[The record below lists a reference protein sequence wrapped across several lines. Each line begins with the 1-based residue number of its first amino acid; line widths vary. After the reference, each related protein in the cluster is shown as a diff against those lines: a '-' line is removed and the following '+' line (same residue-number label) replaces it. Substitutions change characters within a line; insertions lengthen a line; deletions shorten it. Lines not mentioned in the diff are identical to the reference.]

1 MPEINCP
8 FCATTNS
15 SVAPFCTNCG
25 SALPTPGRA
34 DREQSG
40 RDTDPVSR
48 QELQTEIN
56 ELRTMLRDAAG
67 RLLYLQRRLNRLD
80 PQTETAAPPAAAL
93 APATALSESTGT
105 GTEAPAPGVAPTP
118 PEPAPPVAAASQT
131 VLAFEIESDQPAD
144 GGGWPVF
151 SSSFDW
157 ERLLGRNWFAI
168 IGAVA
173 LVVGIGFFLKLAFDN
188 NWIGDTGR
196 IILGVVLGLAL
207 LGVGEYSQRR
217 VPIWAQPVTAAG
229 AVILYL
235 SIYAAF
241 GLYQLIRPDVALLFL
256 ALVVALAALLA
267 LRHES
272 IVVALLGIIGAFLA
286 PALLGADLPDVRLA
300 LAYILVV
307 DAGILAI
314 STFRNW
320 RWFNLVGWAGTYG
333 VFFFWTSRF
342 SDYDPVMAQIGL
354 SGMFLILAG
363 ATSLFHLLWRRVPGI
378 PDLALMTLNAVAFF
392 ALTYHIL
399 WDDYREWF
407 GLIALGL
414 SLFYALVAF
423 VAIRRPSTP
432 AEMALFALPIAVV
445 FLTIAVPLQLTGV
458 WITVAW
464 VAEGAAL
471 VGTAFLL
478 GRWQM
483 RAFGLGVLAVGLG
496 HLVVIDLLRHGGRIN
511 LYEFVPFLNERFP
524 IMAATVVALYAAAFL
539 YHHYREQRERWDE
552 FVLWPLV
559 GIANALTVVA
569 LSLELVSY
577 FDSRAL
583 VADIL
588 PYQQVQQPAT
598 NAKLLSVT
606 ALWSIYGFILAA
618 AGLWRRWSPLRWAG
632 LALLGL
638 TILKL
643 VTIDTIA
650 VSLAR
655 VGFTPVLNAQFL
667 TCTLVVAVL
676 AILAW
681 RFRREA
687 PHLVGYERH
696 AFVVLVVLANFV
708 ALWTLNQ
715 EVIHYFDISAAQI
728 SRAAQLE
735 RSLVD
740 VGNQVQAAINAK
752 YLSMTYLW
760 SIYGAVVLAVGLWR
774 RLPPVRWAGLAV
786 LTLGAVKLLVF
797 DTFMAELVPHGFIPF
812 LNVHFLAFA
821 LVIALTL
828 AFAWWYRRS
837 RPESPVRFESYAVP
851 ALLVA
856 ANCVAL
862 WGLTLEAVH
871 FFDARASRLGADT
884 FGAQQL
890 SLTVLWAVYAT
901 GVIGVGIARQSSRIR
916 LAGIALLAVPLVKL
930 FGFDVFLLEREY
942 RVAAFVTLGVLM
954 LGTGLVYQRYSQAV
968 RGFLFGQ
975 RT

>member
-15 SVAPFCTNCG
+15 SVAPFCANCG

-34 DREQSG
+34 DREQSA

-56 ELRTMLRDAAG
+56 ELRTILRDAAG

-93 APATALSESTGT
+93 TPATALSESTGT

-144 GGGWPVF
+144 GGGWSVF

-363 ATSLFHLLWRRVPGI
+363 ATSLFHLLWRRTPGV

-392 ALTYHIL
+392 ALTYHVL

-414 SLFYALVAF
+414 SLFYALLAF

-458 WITVAW
+458 WVTVAW

-496 HLVVIDLLRHGGRIN
+496 HLVVIDLLKQGGRIN
-511 LYEFVPFLNERFP
+511 LDEFVPFLNERFP
-524 IMAATVVALYAAAFL
+524 IMTATVVALYAAAFL
-539 YHHYREQRERWDE
+539 YHHYRTQRERWEE
-552 FVLWPLV
+552 FVLWPLL
-559 GIANALTVVA
+559 GIANALTVTA

-583 VADIL
+583 ANDSFG
-588 PYQQVQQPAT
+588 YQPIHQRAT
-598 NAKLLSVT
+598 DAKLLSLT

-618 AGLWRRWSPLRWAG
+618 GGLWRRWPLVRWAG
-632 LALLGL
+632 LVLLGL

-643 VTIDTIA
+643 ITIDTIA
-650 VSLAR
+650 VRLAQL
-655 VGFTPVLNAQFL
+655 GFPPVLNAQFL
-667 TCTLVVAVL
+667 TCALVVVLLSVL
-676 AILAW
+676 AW
-681 RFRREA
+681 WFRREA
-687 PHLVGYERH
+687 ARLVGHERH
-696 AFVVLVVLANFV
+696 ALVALVVLANFV

-715 EVIHYFDISAAQI
+715 EIINYFDGRAIRYDGYDLLPPQFHYAQV
-728 SRAAQLE
+728 AM
-735 RSLVD
+735 
-740 VGNQVQAAINAK
+740 NAK

-760 SIYGAVVLAVGLWR
+760 SIYGAVALAVGLWR
-774 RLPPVRWAGLAV
+774 RLPPVRWAGLAI
-786 LTLGAVKLLVF
+786 LALAALKLLAF
-797 DTFMAELVPHGFIPF
+797 DTFMAELVPYEFIPV
-812 LNVHFLAFA
+812 LNIHFLAFA
-821 LVIALTL
+821 LVIALML
-828 AFAWWYRRS
+828 GSAWWFRRT
-837 RPESPVRFESYAVP
+837 RVELPGFESYAVP
-851 ALLVA
+851 ALLVT

-862 WGLTLEAVH
+862 WGLTLEAIH
-871 FFDARASRLGADT
+871 YFDAREFHRSADT

-890 SLTVLWAVYAT
+890 SLTVLWAVYAI

-916 LAGIALLAVPLVKL
+916 LAGIALLAVPVVKL

-975 RT
+975 RA